1 MSTPNLT
8 SADFGNGTK
17 FAAIQSQITPT
28 VLGYINRSERLKEL
42 IRAYQAD
49 DKLRS

>member
-1 MSTPNLT
+1 
-8 SADFGNGTK
+8 
-17 FAAIQSQITPT
+17 